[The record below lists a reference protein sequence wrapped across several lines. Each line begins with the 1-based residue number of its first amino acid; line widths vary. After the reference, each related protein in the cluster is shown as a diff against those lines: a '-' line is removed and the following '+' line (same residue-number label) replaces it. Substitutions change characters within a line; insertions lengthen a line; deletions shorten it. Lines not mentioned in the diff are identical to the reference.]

1 MPQQPRVEIVYCPQ
15 CRWLLRAGWMAQE
28 LLTTFP
34 DELGEVALI
43 PGGSG
48 IFEIRL
54 NDELIWSRHE
64 QGGFPEIK
72 ALKQS
77 IRDKVAPHRS
87 LGHTDRTE

>member
-15 CRWLLRAGWMAQE
+15 CRWLLRAGWIAQE
-28 LLTTFP
+28 LLSTFS

-48 IFEIRL
+48 IFDIRL
-54 NDELIWSRHE
+54 NNELLWSRHE

-72 ALKQS
+72 VLKQS
-77 IRDKVAPHRS
+77 IRDTIVPHRS
-87 LGHTDRTE
+87 LGHIDRS